1 MKHCKH
7 LVKLDKMFKI
17 LKWVCL
23 SQGLANRAFSRS
35 TPRRL
40 RHLCLVLDGRV
51 PKRVLSGWQDEAEV
65 WGYPR
70 PVKRRSPKDLRE
82 CNFRPSSHS
91 SPSWENPTRPY
102 STETSVIHINSY
114 PLFFLF
120 IFVDAIYID
129 AFGRNTRPARHRSG
143 LAGDKISQAW
153 RKGIAEMRNITL
165 KTFFALS
172 IILNLF

>member
-1 MKHCKH
+1 MSY
-7 LVKLDKMFKI
+7 
-17 LKWVCL
+17 WVCL

-51 PKRVLSGWQDEAEV
+51 PKRILSGWQDEAEV

-70 PVKRRSPKDLRE
+70 PVKRRSPKDLRK

-91 SPSWENPTRPY
+91 SPSWENPTRLY
-102 STETSVIHINSY
+102 STEASVIHIPFSS
-114 PLFFLF
+114 LSTLMLDGTQGHDTE
-120 IFVDAIYID
+120 VAWQE
-129 AFGRNTRPARHRSG
+129 TRSRRPG
-143 LAGDKISQAW
+143 

-165 KTFFALS
+165 KTS
-172 IILNLF
+172 

>member
-1 MKHCKH
+1 MSY
-7 LVKLDKMFKI
+7 
-17 LKWVCL
+17 WVCL

-51 PKRVLSGWQDEAEV
+51 PKRILSGWQDEAEV

-70 PVKRRSPKDLRE
+70 PVKRRSPKDLRK
-82 CNFRPSSHS
+82 CNFRPSSHSSHS
-91 SPSWENPTRPY
+91 SPSWENPTRLY
-102 STETSVIHINSY
+102 STETSVIHILFSSCSY
-114 PLFFLF
+114 LLNLLMLSTLLLDGTQGQHDTE
-120 IFVDAIYID
+120 VAW
-129 AFGRNTRPARHRSG
+129 RETRSRRPSG
-143 LAGDKISQAW
+143 